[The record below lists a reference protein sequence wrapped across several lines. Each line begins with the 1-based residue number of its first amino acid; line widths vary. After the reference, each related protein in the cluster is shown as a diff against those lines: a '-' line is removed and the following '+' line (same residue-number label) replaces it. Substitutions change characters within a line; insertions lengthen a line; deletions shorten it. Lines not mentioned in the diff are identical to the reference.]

1 MVTIDASVLVA
12 AAAPDDPARAE
23 SMAFLAAV
31 LGGGHPIHQPTL
43 TLVEV
48 AAAVGR
54 RTQDVDLAR
63 EAGLRLLEMPG
74 LVLDAL
80 DLDAAADAALLASA
94 ARLRGADAIY
104 AATARRQG
112 STLVTLDAELLDRTQ
127 EFVSTM
133 TPSAW
138 LRRHDPQGAFPNR
151 DS

>member
-1 MVTIDASVLVA
+1 MVTIDASILVA

-31 LGGGHPIHQPTL
+31 LGAGHAVHQPTL

-74 LVLDAL
+74 LILDSL

-104 AATARRQG
+104 AATARRHG
-112 STLVTLDAELLDRTQ
+112 STLVTLDAELLERTQ
-127 EFVSTM
+127 EFAATM

-138 LRRHDPQGAFPNR
+138 LRRSA
-151 DS
+151 